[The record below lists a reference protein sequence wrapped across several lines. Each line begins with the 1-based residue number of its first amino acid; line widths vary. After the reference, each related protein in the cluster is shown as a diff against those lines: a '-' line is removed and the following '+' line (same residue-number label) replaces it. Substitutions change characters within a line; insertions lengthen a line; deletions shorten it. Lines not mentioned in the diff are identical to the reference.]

1 MELQK
6 NPFTVVNLLAF
17 FCIEL
22 FPKELETQ
30 AKLLNLVSKMREK
43 LGKLNF

>member
-17 FCIEL
+17 FFFFCIEL

-30 AKLLNLVSKMREK
+30 AKLFNSSVKDNREIR
-43 LGKLNF
+43 